1 MKVQK
6 TPCLGGVEVAT
17 VGAMDRRPPGPSAA
31 GRWLAILVVAAAL
44 VFGVTSCSNDDD
56 DDPKGPTATVGT
68 SPPTSKPT
76 TSTTTIEDVEAEVE
90 AAYLESFAAYYEA
103 VRAPGREHDLH
114 RTLSGESLQLAND
127 FLDRLIRDKQIAEFS
142 SIGPPRAS
150 VVDVEVEG
158 DTALVDACEV
168 DDSRILQLPD
178 RTPVDEDQVSSL
190 VKVRLQR
197 STDGW
202 RVDHIEVTQR
212 WEDRDGCR
220 R

>member
-56 DDPKGPTATVGT
+56 DPKGPTATVGT

-90 AAYLESFAAYYEA
+90 AAYLEAEAAYYEA
-103 VRAPGREHDLH
+103 TTAPDPKSPLLSDHRAGDNLDAVKGVMERLADDGVVVQFGPNGPPEVTVLEIAVEPDLSTAMVRSCIVDDVRQV
-114 RTLSGESLQLAND
+114 RRSTGEVVEDSS
-127 FLDRLIRDKQIAEFS
+127 S
-142 SIGPPRAS
+142 SITLTAQLRRR
-150 VVDVEVEG
+150 G
-158 DTALVDACEV
+158 DRWYIVNAR
-168 DDSRILQLPD
+168 RID
-178 RTPVDEDQVSSL
+178 RVAGGD
-190 VKVRLQR
+190 
-197 STDGW
+197 
-202 RVDHIEVTQR
+202 
-212 WEDRDGCR
+212 CA
-220 R
+220 

>member
-56 DDPKGPTATVGT
+56 DPKGPTATVGT

-90 AAYLESFAAYYEA
+90 AAYLEAEAAYQAMAQDPDPSDPRIPRHFSGQALELIEA
-103 VRAPGREHDLH
+103 R
-114 RTLSGESLQLAND
+114 
-127 FLDRLIRDKQIAEFS
+127 LDRFVREGIATRYSEE
-142 SIGPPRAS
+142 GPPRSTTVS
-150 VVDVEVEG
+150 VE
-158 DTALVDACEV
+158 LVDGESRAIIRTCV
-168 DDSRILQLPD
+168 VNDVVQFRTADGSVINDSVSTSILD
-178 RTPVDEDQVSSL
+178 
-190 VKVRLQR
+190 
-197 STDGW
+197 TDL
-202 RVDHIEVTQR
+202 EA
-212 WEDRDGCR
+212 RDGRWLVFDR
-220 R
+220 REVKKVKEC